1 MSKYKQ
7 SNISSRDNN
16 NEFTEAQTDANDV
29 TMGQFINKT
38 IQNNTNS
45 KSGYRHRSGNQNTV

>member
-1 MSKYKQ
+1 MNSDLQMSQYKQ

-29 TMGQFINKT
+29 TIQTQNQGTGTGQEIRTQCKH
-38 IQNNTNS
+38 
-45 KSGYRHRSGNQNTV
+45 G